1 MVNPAVSQTLITGS
15 LRPSYDRPRSS
26 TEHLWPHRDTM
37 SCSHADICTTTS
49 TKTQL
54 MSPGYTIWICNSYSP
69 VSDLYCILCYNYC
82 REVGNLYTC
91 VVRPLGTGVCLFSF
105 LHLYIFLVLRVL
117 HICQLYS
124 VSSFCLSV
132 VCNVC
137 VVAKRCVLPKNW
149 LKKQIG
155 NYLWGNRIVT

>member
-82 REVGNLYTC
+82 RELVHLCRASFGNW
-91 VVRPLGTGVCLFSF
+91 RLFIFLSSF
-105 LHLYIFLVLRVL
+105 IYFLVLRVL
-117 HICQLYS
+117 HIVSFTVFRPS
-124 VSSFCLSV
+124 VCLSSV
-132 VCNVC
+132 TY
-137 VVAKRCVLPKNW
+137 VLW
-149 LKKQIG
+149 LNGAFYRKTD
-155 NYLWGNRIVT
+155 WRSR